1 MDKRSPG
8 WHRPWE
14 NELFGHSS
22 AGYPTLICLLVIH
35 FYFLYMRVLLIHFAC
50 L

>member
-1 MDKRSPG
+1 MDNAPRGGTGLGKT
-8 WHRPWE
+8 
-14 NELFGHSS
+14 ELFGHSS